1 MIVAAIPVRNQLRW
15 TAPLIDSLLH
25 GDQVDQIWLYDNG
38 STDTTKKWV
47 EHMSQYDNRLEYK
60 DASSMRLYDMWN
72 HMITRAANIGGVKL
86 AILNNDI
93 RLPFMALKTMAENME
108 GYQIAAIDKEKR
120 SFDKIIEVVPTLAT
134 WQDKTGHAFMLDTDF
149 WYKERF
155 AIHPQLIWWWGDDDL
170 FRRCEFRGGKICIM
184 KGIGADH
191 AESES
196 DPEYVGN
203 KRKDIE
209 LDRTMFKKIW
219 SPMRRS
225 NNTLI

>member
-15 TAPLIDSLLH
+15 TAPLIESLLH
-25 GDQVDQIWLYDNG
+25 GDDIDEIWLYDNG
-38 STDTTKKWV
+38 STDNTQLWAQHLY
-47 EHMSQYDNRLEYK
+47 EYDNRLIYK
-60 DASSMRLYDMWN
+60 DAKGMRLYEMWN
-72 HMITRAANIGGVKL
+72 NMITRAANIGDVKL

-93 RLPFMALKTMAENME
+93 RLPFMALKTIADNMN
-108 GYQIAAIDKEKR
+108 GYQIAGIDKEKR
-120 SFDKIIEVVPTLAT
+120 SFDNITDINPTLAD
-134 WQDKTGHAFMLDTDF
+134 WQQKTGHAFMIDADF
-149 WYKERF
+149 WKGEKF
-155 AIHPQLIWWWGDDDL
+155 AVHPQLIWWWGDDDL

-184 KGIGADH
+184 KGVGADH
-191 AESES
+191 AESQS